1 MAGGR
6 AEVAGPGPGHVCGG
20 VEKATARGAREFTF
34 TPLVFVF
41 CGCGDGK
48 TGGERCPVPP
58 PQPEGRKRLEGLGCS
73 VGLPLVSKGPGSGP
87 RVEMAKGRAVFWA
100 GLVCVSL
107 RLTSTA

>member
-1 MAGGR
+1 M
-6 AEVAGPGPGHVCGG
+6 CGG

-48 TGGERCPVPP
+48 TGGERCPLSGPAAAGRKTEGRKT
-58 PQPEGRKRLEGLGCS
+58 EGRKRLEGLGCS

-100 GLVCVSL
+100 VLVCVSL